1 MELPD
6 LPQLGLRAAA
16 EAHGFAYVLRSGLLG
31 PVTPAGGLRVVRAL
45 NDYGSIG
52 AAPVI
57 AAARHGKRTGLV
69 DDLGRLT
76 FAELDARADAL
87 AGALAARGLKAGD
100 GVGVLC
106 RNHRGFF
113 DITFAGAKLG
123 VKLLYLNTDFSGPQ
137 MREVCGREG
146 IDLLVHDEE
155 FAAVAESVEAR
166 LGHLRA
172 WTDEPAE
179 ESLEALIAA
188 GEPRRVP
195 APERSAKIIILTSG
209 TTGTPK
215 GAERSEPTSLTP
227 FGALLSKAP
236 FRAAQATYVA
246 PPLFHGLGLAQALL
260 AVALGSTVVVSRR
273 FKAPEVLAAVERE
286 RCTAIIAVPVM
297 LSRLTAEVEA
307 HPGRHDVSK
316 LRIVFVAGSQLD
328 ASLAT
333 RSLDALGETIYNLYG
348 STEVAY
354 ATIATPA
361 DLRAAPGCAGKPPMA
376 TTVRLYDEHDI
387 EVRGPGKTGRIFVGN
402 AFPFEGY
409 TDGRTKAVIDG
420 LMSSGDVGH
429 FDGEGRLFID
439 GRDDDMIVSGGENLY
454 PGEVEDLLSGH
465 PDIVECAVLGV
476 DDADWGKR
484 LAAFVVRRDGA
495 GLDEQQVKDHVRDNL
510 ARFKSPRDVTFM
522 DELPRNPTGK
532 VLKRELLKLGSD
544 A

>member
-1 MELPD
+1 MVLPD
-6 LPQLGLRAAA
+6 LPRLGLRAAA
-16 EAHGFAYVLRSGLLG
+16 EAQGLAYVLRSGLVG
-31 PVTPAGGLRVVRAL
+31 PVTPNGGLRLARGL
-45 NDYGSIG
+45 KDYGSIG

-57 AAARHGKRTGLV
+57 AAVRHGSRTGLV
-69 DDLGRLT
+69 DDLGRLS
-76 FAELDARADAL
+76 FAELDARSDAL
-87 AGALAARGLKAGD
+87 AHALAGRGLKAGD
-100 GVGVLC
+100 GIGVLC
-106 RNHRGFF
+106 RNHRGFL

-123 VKLLYLNTDFSGPQ
+123 AKLLFLNTDFSGPQ
-137 MREVCGREG
+137 LREVCGREG
-146 IDLLVHDEE
+146 IELLVHDEE
-155 FAAVAESVEAR
+155 FAAVAEGVDTP

-172 WTDEPAE
+172 WTEEPGE
-179 ESLEALIAA
+179 ETLEALIA
-188 GEPRRVP
+188 GGQGGRVP
-195 APERSAKIIILTSG
+195 APESHAKIIILTSG

-215 GAERSEPTSLTP
+215 GAQRSEPSSLTP

-236 FRAAQATYVA
+236 FRAREATYVA
-246 PPLFHGLGLAQALL
+246 PPLFHGLGLAHAML
-260 AVALGSTVVVSRR
+260 AVALGSTIVVSRR
-273 FKAPEVLAAVERE
+273 FKAPDVLAAVERE

-297 LSRLTAEVEA
+297 LSRLVSAAEA
-307 HPGRHDVSK
+307 SHPDLSL

-354 ATIATPA
+354 ATIATPE
-361 DLRAAPGCAGKPPMA
+361 DLRAAPGCAGRPPMA
-376 TTVRLYDEHDI
+376 TTVRLYDDEGV
-387 EVRGPGKTGRIFVGN
+387 EVKAAGKTGRIFVGN
-402 AFPFEGY
+402 SFPFEGY

-429 FDGEGRLFID
+429 FDQAGRLFID

-465 PDIVECAVLGV
+465 PEIEECAVLGV

-495 GLDEQQVKDHVRDNL
+495 ELDEQQIKDYVRDNL

-532 VLKRELLKLGSD
+532 VLKRELLKHGAS